1 MKKLFIFKMLFINF
15 NVNAAPQNE
24 IQTSFFQH
32 GNNQI
37 AEDLS
42 VSGNNNFNL
51 TNDVQNKCGSCKED
65 GRTLLDDLGFD
76 PVKSSII
83 KKLTS
88 MNKSNDLNEKER
100 PIDGS
105 DNFYVFVSW
114 SMPLSSLKMLA
125 KEVDAQKAV
134 LVFRGLKE
142 DSFIKTA
149 SHFKELGEGAIIDP
163 LLFREN
169 NINVVPIF
177 IRSTKDHSVQLK
189 GNVTLSFAKEKLAE
203 ALLIEQKKN
212 KKSQS
217 NTSSTLDAHGIKK

>member
-1 MKKLFIFKMLFINF
+1 MLFINF

-24 IQTSFFQH
+24 IRTSFFQH
-32 GNNQI
+32 ENNQI

-42 VSGNNNFNL
+42 VSANNNFNL
-51 TNDVQNKCGSCKED
+51 ISDVQNKCGSCKED

-88 MNKSNDLNEKER
+88 MNKSKDLDKKER
-100 PIDGS
+100 RIDGS

-125 KEVDAQKAV
+125 QEADAQKAI

-169 NINVVPIF
+169 NINIVPTF
-177 IRSTKDHSVQLK
+177 IRSTKDHLVQLK
-189 GNVTLSFAKEKLAE
+189 GNVTLSFAKQKLEE
-203 ALLIEQKKN
+203 ALLIEQEKN
-212 KKSQS
+212 KQIKL
-217 NTSSTLDAHGIKK
+217 NTSSTLYSHGIKK

>member
-1 MKKLFIFKMLFINF
+1 MLFVNF
-15 NVNAAPQNE
+15 NAAPQNE
-24 IQTSFFQH
+24 IQTSFFQD

-37 AEDLS
+37 SEDLS
-42 VSGNNNFNL
+42 VSGNKNFNL
-51 TNDVQNKCGSCKED
+51 ISDVQNKCGSCKED
-65 GRTLLDDLGFD
+65 NRTLLDDLGFD

-88 MNKSNDLNEKER
+88 MNKSRDLNEKER

-125 KEVDAQKAV
+125 QEADAQKAI

-169 NINVVPIF
+169 NINIVPTF
-177 IRSTKDHSVQLK
+177 IRSKNDHLVQLK
-189 GNVTLSFAKEKLAE
+189 GNVTLVFAKQKLEE

>member
-1 MKKLFIFKMLFINF
+1 MVLINF
-15 NVNAAPQNE
+15 NVNAVPQNE

-32 GNNQI
+32 ENNQI
-37 AEDLS
+37 VEDLS

-51 TNDVQNKCGSCKED
+51 ISDVQNKCGSCKED
-65 GRTLLDDLGFD
+65 DRTLLDDLGFD

-88 MNKSNDLNEKER
+88 MNKSNELNKKEI

-105 DNFYVFVSW
+105 DNLYVFVSW

-125 KEVDAQKAV
+125 QEADAQKAV

-169 NINVVPIF
+169 NINIVPTF
-177 IRSTKDHSVQLK
+177 IRSTKDHLVQLK
-189 GNVTLSFAKEKLAE
+189 GNVTLVFAKQKLEE
-203 ALLIEQKKN
+203 ALLIEQEKN
-212 KKSQS
+212 KQIKL
-217 NTSSTLDAHGIKK
+217 NTSSTLYSHGIKK

>member
-1 MKKLFIFKMLFINF
+1 MKKLFIFKMLLINF

-24 IQTSFFQH
+24 IQTSFLQH

-37 AEDLS
+37 VEDLR

-51 TNDVQNKCGSCKED
+51 TSDVQNKCGSCKED
-65 GRTLLDDLGFD
+65 DRTLLDDLGFD

-88 MNKSNDLNEKER
+88 MNKLNEKER
-100 PIDGS
+100 PINGS
-105 DNFYVFVSW
+105 DNLYVFVSW
-114 SMPLSSLKMLA
+114 SMPFASLKMLA
-125 KEVDAQKAV
+125 QEADEEKAI

-169 NINVVPIF
+169 NINVVPTF
-177 IRSTKDHSVQLK
+177 IKNTKDYSVQLK
-189 GNVTLSFAKEKLAE
+189 GNVTLSFAKQKLEEELLVEQEK
-203 ALLIEQKKN
+203 KKQI
-212 KKSQS
+212 KL
-217 NTSSTLDAHGIKK
+217 NTLSTLDYHGVKK